1 MVAVLNS
8 AGNRLKCC
16 PISGEGVIFRKIRL
30 MPDIV
35 DPQMEAYCTR
45 WTTPVPDVLKELDRE
60 THLTTI
66 YPQMLTGPWQG
77 RFLTLLTQMLRPK
90 RILEVGTFTGYS
102 AICFAM
108 GLPPGAVIET
118 IEVNEEK
125 EPLIRKYI
133 EKAGVTDKVILH
145 IGSALDVIPT
155 LEGPFDM
162 VFLDAHKPDYPR
174 YYELVFDKL
183 NPGAVILADNVL
195 WSGKVLLT
203 DQDEDTVALDAFNR
217 MVAADP
223 RVEQVILPLR
233 DGLLM
238 ARKLG

>member
-1 MVAVLNS
+1 
-8 AGNRLKCC
+8 
-16 PISGEGVIFRKIRL
+16 
-30 MPDIV
+30 
-35 DPQMEAYCTR
+35 MEAYCTR
-45 WTTPVPDVLKELDRE
+45 WTTPVAEVLQELDRE
-60 THLTTI
+60 THLKTI

-77 RFLTLLTQMLRPK
+77 RFLTMLVQMVRPK

-102 AICFAM
+102 AICFAL
-108 GLPPGAVIET
+108 GLPPGGIIDT

-125 EPLIRKYI
+125 EPMIRKYLD
-133 EKAGVTDKVILH
+133 KAGVTSKVRLH
-145 IGSALDVIPT
+145 IGSALEVIPN
-155 LEGPFDM
+155 LEGPYDLI
-162 VFLDAHKPDYPR
+162 FLDAHKPDYPR

-195 WSGKVLLT
+195 WSGKVLLEN
-203 DQDEDTVALDAFNR
+203 QDEDTVALDAFNR

-238 ARKLG
+238 ARKIG